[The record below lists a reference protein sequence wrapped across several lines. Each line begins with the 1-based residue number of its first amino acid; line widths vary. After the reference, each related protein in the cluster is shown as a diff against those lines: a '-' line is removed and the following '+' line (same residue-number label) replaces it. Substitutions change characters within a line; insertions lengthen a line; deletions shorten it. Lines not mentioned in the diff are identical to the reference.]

1 MASSRDIKRRI
12 DSVRGTRKITRA
24 MELVASAR
32 LRRAQEQIE
41 SLRPYAKS
49 MQRLMSQAARQSGTL
64 KGLPLLDERPEIE
77 NALVLTI
84 TGDRGLAGA
93 FNVNVLR
100 AGFQAADALRV
111 EGAGGEEVAVAV
123 AAELADPREALAD
136 RHRRL
141 AAEERLAPR

>member
-77 NALVLTI
+77 NARL
-84 TGDRGLAGA
+84 
-93 FNVNVLR
+93 
-100 AGFQAADALRV
+100 
-111 EGAGGEEVAVAV
+111 
-123 AAELADPREALAD
+123 PRST
-136 RHRRL
+136 
-141 AAEERLAPR
+141 